1 MASGGCVDVEGI
13 ARKVANAVGDGCVVC
28 LLDDSGG
35 TLRTAAVDHR
45 DPARRVPIPVGGAA
59 PAALARG
66 WLRALVETGRPL
78 RSAAGGRGAG
88 ELAVVGGAAL
98 PWSAEGDS
106 ALAVPLRVDGA
117 VVGVVVALRDRGG
130 PPYSLREQTLLE
142 GLLGRATRRA
152 PAAAELTAA
161 ELTQLLHARS
171 EAAVWATDLH
181 GRTLAAT
188 PALGELIGLPAHEL
202 IGLPMTDFVE
212 VPPGSLTGVVP
223 EEPERGDR
231 CLMRCDGRRLW
242 VATSSLPLLDAAGRR
257 RGLLTTVTDVTER
270 KRVEVEQRLR
280 LDATTRLLQLVGAV
294 LRGQDP
300 SELRDC
306 AAQAA
311 AEVLGAWRV
320 GIFELRRD
328 GGLVLCA
335 GQGWGRDDVGSRLAI
350 TLGSPAGLAL
360 TCDEPV
366 VVRDAA
372 TWHGPL
378 GSLQQDGVGSGCWVG
393 FGGGRGVI
401 AVLERGPR
409 AFAPSELD
417 FLAALAEGLSAGAT
431 GARYARP
438 EEEAEAAGQAR

>member
-1 MASGGCVDVEGI
+1 MASGACVDLEEI
-13 ARKVANAVGDGCVVC
+13 ARRVANAVGDGCVVY
-28 LLDDSGG
+28 LLDGPGG
-35 TLRTAAVDHR
+35 ALMPAAVEHR
-45 DPARRVPIPVGGAA
+45 DPARSELTRLRADGFV
-59 PAALARG
+59 ALARG
-66 WLRALVETGRPL
+66 WLTALVESGRPV
-78 RSAAGGRGAG
+78 RSGAAG
-88 ELAVVGGAAL
+88 AACRE
-98 PWSAEGDS
+98 SAEGGGV
-106 ALAVPLRVDGA
+106 LAVALRVDDA
-117 VVGVVVALRDRGG
+117 IAGVVVALRDAGG

-152 PAAAELTAA
+152 PAPPPPLTAA
-161 ELTQLLHARS
+161 ELERLLHTRS
-171 EAAVWATDLH
+171 DAAVWATDLH

-212 VPPGSLTGVVP
+212 APPISLTGVVP
-223 EEPERGDR
+223 EQPERGDR
-231 CLMRCDGRRLW
+231 RLLRCDGRRLW

-270 KRVEVEQRLR
+270 KRVEVGLRLR
-280 LDATTRLLQLVGAV
+280 LDATTSVLQLVGAV

-328 GGLVLCA
+328 GGLALRA
-335 GQGWGRDDVGSRLAI
+335 GRGWRRGDIGSRLAV

-360 TCDEPV
+360 TCEEPV

-372 TWHGPL
+372 TWHGPA
-378 GSLQQDGVGSGCWVG
+378 GSLEQEGVGSGCWVG
-393 FGGGRGVI
+393 FGGGRGLI
-401 AVLERGPR
+401 AVLEREPR
-409 AFAPSELD
+409 AFAADELD
-417 FLAALAEGLSAGAT
+417 FLGALAEGLSAGVA
-431 GARYARP
+431 GAHRAHEP
-438 EEEAEAAGQAR
+438 VHVDAALRAH